1 MTLFELFSIVLMG
14 IIVLIGIGVILGF
27 ILVGVI
33 IINYFRWR
41 HQEKK
46 AAESGGRMGKRK
58 YYFPPKAEKKPIT
71 VSDDVKEEL
80 KKLADKYADD
90 AIKERQTEDLD
101 NYIAFT
107 LEALRRLGWTG
118 KVRLNRFL
126 SVLTT
131 VSEEATNADD
141 PPAYANQI
149 KERFKKIGVKAFTKN
164 DDATPQLEDHVER
177 NDDK

>member
-1 MTLFELFSIVLMG
+1 MELKDW
-14 IIVLIGIGVILGF
+14 
-27 ILVGVI
+27 
-33 IINYFRWR
+33 NY
-41 HQEKK
+41 EKIYNSEK
-46 AAESGGRMGKRK
+46 ANVNYDKIEKLCIRL
-58 YYFPPKAEKKPIT
+58 YYFYLEKLSE
-71 VSDDVKEEL
+71 VNVKEEL

-131 VSEEATNADD
+131 VSEEAANADD

-149 KERFKKIGVKAFTKN
+149 KERLKKIGVKAFTKN

>member
-1 MTLFELFSIVLMG
+1 
-14 IIVLIGIGVILGF
+14 
-27 ILVGVI
+27 
-33 IINYFRWR
+33 
-41 HQEKK
+41 
-46 AAESGGRMGKRK
+46 MGKRK

-71 VSDDVKEEL
+71 ISDDVKEEL

-107 LEALRRLGWTG
+107 LEALSRLGWTG

-131 VSEEATNADD
+131 VSEEAANADNS
-141 PPAYANQI
+141 PEYASQI
-149 KERFKKIGVKAFTKN
+149 KERLKKIGVKAFTKN
-164 DDATPQLEDHVER
+164 DD
-177 NDDK
+177 K